1 MLAKNSLLNDSKFVE
16 LMTKM
21 NDEQRRY
28 YREKQESS
36 NNLQVTAEVA
46 RNKVKELE
54 QELDKQ
60 QKYFDGQLSKLDME
74 NGMLKEFS

>member
-1 MLAKNSLLNDSKFVE
+1 
-16 LMTKM
+16 MTKM
-21 NDEQRRY
+21 NDEQRKY
-28 YREKQESS
+28 FKEKQEYQ

-54 QELDKQ
+54 QELEKQ
-60 QKYFDGQLSKLDME
+60 QKYFDAQLERVEME

>member
-1 MLAKNSLLNDSKFVE
+1 
-16 LMTKM
+16 M
-21 NDEQRRY
+21 NDEQRKY
-28 YREKQESS
+28 FKEKQEYQ

-54 QELDKQ
+54 QELEKQ
-60 QKYFDGQLSKLDME
+60 QKYFDAQLERVEME

>member
-1 MLAKNSLLNDSKFVE
+1 VE

-21 NDEQRRY
+21 NDEQRKY
-28 YREKQESS
+28 YREKQEYQ
-36 NNLQVTAEVA
+36 NNLQITAEVA

-60 QKYFDGQLSKLDME
+60 QRFFDAQLEKLEME
-74 NGMLKEFS
+74 NNMLKEFSQGF

>member
-54 QELDKQ
+54 
-60 QKYFDGQLSKLDME
+60 
-74 NGMLKEFS
+74 